1 MARKFRGLLL
11 TPRRSMLRIRFA
23 VLTLLA
29 VALVAVASAS
39 AATPTL
45 NASDGPGFTI
55 SVKKG
60 GKKVTS
66 LKAGKY
72 KIVVKDLSNLHNFH
86 LTGPGV
92 NKKTGVGPKGTF
104 TWTVTLKKGTY
115 KYICDPHATIMK
127 GSFKVT

>member
-1 MARKFRGLLL
+1 
-11 TPRRSMLRIRFA
+11 MLRTRLA
-23 VLTLLA
+23 LVTLLA
-29 VALVAVASAS
+29 AALVIVASAS

-45 NASDGPGFTI
+45 NGVDGPGFTI
-55 SVKKG
+55 TLKKG

-66 LKAGKY
+66 LKAGKV
-72 KIVVKDLSNLHNFH
+72 KIVIKDLSNIHNFH

-92 NKKTGVGPKGTF
+92 NKKTGVGAKGTF

-115 KYICDPHATIMK
+115 KFICDPHAAIMK

>member
-1 MARKFRGLLL
+1 
-11 TPRRSMLRIRFA
+11 MLRTRFA
-23 VLTLLA
+23 LVTLLA
-29 VALVAVASAS
+29 AALVFVASAS

-45 NASDGPGFTI
+45 NGVDGPGFTI
-55 SVKKG
+55 TLKKG

-72 KIVVKDLSNLHNFH
+72 KIVIKDLSNIHNFH
-86 LTGPGV
+86 LSGPGL
-92 NKKTGVGPKGTF
+92 NKKTGVGAKGTS

-115 KYICDPHATIMK
+115 KFVCDPHASIMK

>member
-1 MARKFRGLLL
+1 
-11 TPRRSMLRIRFA
+11 MLRIRLA

-29 VALVAVASAS
+29 LALVVVASAS

-86 LTGPGV
+86 LIGPGV

-115 KYICDPHATIMK
+115 RYICDPHVTIMK

>member
-1 MARKFRGLLL
+1 
-11 TPRRSMLRIRFA
+11 MLRIRFA

-72 KIVVKDLSNLHNFH
+72 KIVVKDLSDLHNFH